1 MKVVVDMKIGFVG
14 AGRVGFALG
23 KYFSE
28 HGVEVAGY
36 YSRNIQSAREAA
48 SFTGSEAFASLGN
61 LLDACDMLFLT
72 VPDGAI
78 SQTYSELCQKSI
90 RGKIICHA
98 SGAMTA
104 GEAFPDI
111 EARGADGYAVH
122 PFFAVSD
129 KYHSYSELAD
139 VFFTLEG
146 TEHGLSAMLA
156 WLKKTGLKVQVIQA
170 ACKPKYHAAASIAC
184 NQAVALF
191 AKAQDLLMECGF
203 AAETAK
209 AALKNIFLGNASH
222 VAQAG
227 PVKALTGPVQR
238 CDTTTV
244 AKHLQVL
251 DDPHDR
257 LLYILLSEKLAQ
269 IAKMGQPDYD
279 EQAMH
284 SFLHGHYAKIIG
296 EEYARLAEEHK

>member
-1 MKVVVDMKIGFVG
+1 MKIGFVG
-14 AGRVGFALG
+14 AGRVGFTLG

-28 HGVEVAGY
+28 HDVEVAGY
-36 YSRNIQSAREAA
+36 YSRNIQSAKEAA
-48 SFTGSEAFASLGN
+48 SFTGSEVYASLGQM
-61 LLDACDMLFLT
+61 LESCDMLFLT

-78 SQTYSELCQKSI
+78 PQIYSELCQKSI

-111 EARGADGYAVH
+111 EVRGASGYAVH

-129 KYHSYSELAD
+129 KYHSYRELAD

-146 TEHGLSAMLA
+146 TETGLSGMLK
-156 WLKKTGLKVQVIQA
+156 WLKKTGLRVQVIQA
-170 ACKPKYHAAASIAC
+170 SCKPKYHAAASIVC
-184 NQAVALF
+184 NQVAALF
-191 AKAQDLLMECGF
+191 QEAQDMLMECGF
-203 AAETAK
+203 EAETAM
-209 AALKNIFLGNASH
+209 AALKNIFLGNANH
-222 VAQAG
+222 IAQVG

-244 AKHLQVL
+244 AKHLDVL
-251 DDPHDR
+251 ADSHDR
-257 LLYILLSEKLAQ
+257 LLYILLSERLAK
-269 IAKMGQPDYD
+269 IAKKGKPDYD

-284 SFLHGHYAKIIG
+284 SFLDGYYAQIIA
-296 EEYARLAEEHK
+296 EEYEKLVQKQK